1 MLMHRLEAK
10 KELLMT
16 VTPRHF
22 MEILGNRQ
30 LEEFLSSLHLVNRAL
45 QIRLIIG
52 MKRLSMVIRVSP
64 QQLRKEAWQLGTTSH
79 LLILPTLYITR
90 MKRHFM
96 GILGSQQELRRGV
109 WVETMDSSQHM
120 VSQTLAM

>member
-1 MLMHRLEAK
+1 
-10 KELLMT
+10 MT
-16 VTPRHF
+16 VTPRPF

-30 LEEFLSSLHLVNRAL
+30 LEECLSSLVSRTL

-64 QQLRKEAWQLGTTSH
+64 QQLRKEAWQLGTTSS
-79 LLILPTLYITR
+79 LLTLPTLYIAR
-90 MKRHFM
+90 MKRRFM
-96 GILGSQQELRRGV
+96 GILGSQQELLRVV
-109 WVETMDSSQHM
+109 WAESSPHT